1 MLTSLIGNDRICMK
15 CLANSELSASKA
27 TANSVLFFS
36 NAGVEGFEE
45 PCMYACMCMY
55 VCMLELIQKF

>member
-1 MLTSLIGNDRICMK
+1 MK
-15 CLANSELSASKA
+15 CLANSEFSASKA

-55 VCMLELIQKF
+55 VCMYVRIDSKILKMSHITKI